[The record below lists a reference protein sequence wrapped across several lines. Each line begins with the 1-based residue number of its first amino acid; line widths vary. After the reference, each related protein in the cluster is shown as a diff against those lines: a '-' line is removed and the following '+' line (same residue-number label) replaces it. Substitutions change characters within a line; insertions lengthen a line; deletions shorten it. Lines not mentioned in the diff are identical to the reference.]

1 MIAKMPAL
9 SASPSYRMPV
19 KWILSQ
25 FFSILCTQTRIYV
38 SISNLRVVINM
49 NLKII
54 DRINRIDR
62 IRSVS
67 TSKSMAF

>member
-1 MIAKMPAL
+1 MNEVYENAKVL
-9 SASPSYRMPV
+9 
-19 KWILSQ
+19 ILENGNEVQ
-25 FFSILCTQTRIYV
+25 KKLFLHLIV

-62 IRSVS
+62 VRSDIDIL
-67 TSKSMAF
+67 